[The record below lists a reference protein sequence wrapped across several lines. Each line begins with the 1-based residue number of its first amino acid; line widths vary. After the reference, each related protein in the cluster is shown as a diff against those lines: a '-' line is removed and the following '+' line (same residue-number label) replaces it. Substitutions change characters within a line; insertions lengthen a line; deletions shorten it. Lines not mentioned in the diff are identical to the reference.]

1 MSSYNNIS
9 PFCFHHYIDS
19 SSNTYKSYLT
29 PYQNNSK
36 CPNIG
41 NGWHIGGSFY
51 SINPSIPSVPNG
63 LKTIVL
69 FQNKGSRR
77 INNITI
83 IDNIFTN
90 TYTQNTDTNIILFTA
105 WLYPLPNTTPLYIH
119 LIQNTIFLSWDKIPP
134 TIIKDKDYATVVTG
148 ITTEMSDIYNRL
160 GDMSLEEIISPIYVL
175 STDFFGKD
183 NTDIKFQCI
192 DGNIIPYKNP
202 IPNLFYKNIS
212 PPLSIMQAIIYCNHN
227 QKSTTLLDI
236 INQDANHNQN
246 DNKNHSGYVSFYIV
260 ISIFLIILL
269 LIIFNNF

>member
-29 PYQNNSK
+29 LYQNNSN

-41 NGWHIGGSFY
+41 TGWHIGGSFY
-51 SINPSIPSVPNG
+51 SINPSIPSIPNG

-69 FQNKGSRR
+69 FQNTGSRS

-83 IDNIFTN
+83 IDNIFSS
-90 TYTQNTDTNIILFTA
+90 TYKQNTDTNIILFTA

-119 LIQNTIFLSWDKIPP
+119 LIQNTIFLSWNKIPP
-134 TIIKDKDYATVVTG
+134 TIGKDKDFSTNVKG
-148 ITTEMSDIYNRL
+148 ITTEVSSISNHL
-160 GDMSLEEIISPIYVL
+160 GDFSLEEIISPIYVL

-212 PPLSIMQAIIYCNHN
+212 PPLPIMQAIIYCNHN

-236 INQDANHNQN
+236 INQDTN
-246 DNKNHSGYVSFYIV
+246 NKKQFNYISFYIV

-269 LIIFNNF
+269 IIIFNNF